1 MYFIGCLQLTQSSPD
16 VDEIM
21 RRRIL
26 EQYRQDC
33 DVLNTE
39 LGYELERQHNELD
52 AKLAARRARK
62 LKDSQ
67 RQSEEEAA
75 QRFLEQQVC

>member
-1 MYFIGCLQLTQSSPD
+1 
-16 VDEIM
+16 M
-21 RRRIL
+21 RRRII

-33 DVLNTE
+33 DALNTE
-39 LGYELERQHNELD
+39 LGYELERQRNDLD

-75 QRFLEQQVC
+75 QKFLEQQVWLLRFVCCHGLVGKNSST

>member
-1 MYFIGCLQLTQSSPD
+1 
-16 VDEIM
+16 M